1 MSDPRKPDELL
12 ELLERAEKDEQGL
25 PPVHLW
31 EPEHQQTI
39 DMRIARDGT
48 WYYQDSPIR
57 RERMVRLFS
66 TILRRD
72 GDDYFLVTPVEKL
85 GIRVDDAPFVAISV
99 ERLEQDGQQKL
110 VFTTNVGGAV
120 LAGAD
125 HPLDVRIDPDTGEPS
140 PYIRVRDNLWA
151 LISRN
156 VFYRLVEDAEEVTV
170 EGEQW
175 LALRSDGETFL
186 IGRI

>member
-12 ELLERAEKDEQGL
+12 ELLERAEKNEEGL

-31 EPEHQQTI
+31 EPENQQTI

-48 WYYQDSPIR
+48 WYYQNSPIR

-85 GIRVDDAPFVAISV
+85 GIQVEDAPFVATDV
-99 ERLEQDGQQKL
+99 ERLEQDGRQKL

-120 LAGAD
+120 LAGAE
-125 HPLDVRIDPDTGEPS
+125 HPLKVHTDPDTGEPA
-140 PYIRVRDNLWA
+140 PYVRVRDNLWA
-151 LISRN
+151 LINRN
-156 VFYRLVEDAEEVTV
+156 VFYRLVEMATEVEDGGGSALAV
-170 EGEQW
+170 ESAGE
-175 LALRSDGETFL
+175 RFL
-186 IGRI
+186 IGRL